1 MGDLEIRESGGSRDG
16 LFPTLP
22 AFHIQQIWNVE
33 SRKGGRKAAEIASEE
48 WRALRC

>member
-22 AFHIQQIWNVE
+22 AFPIQEIGMGKAGKE
-33 SRKGGRKAAEIASEE
+33 EKSGGGRDLIS
-48 WRALRC
+48 